1 MQLMGTVS
9 NRLLNAAPGWIQY
22 VWIIQRWKL
31 TFWNFSFE
39 SLGCGIL
46 FVSKQW
52 LSCLLWQGLEQGLVA
67 IRSKQAETAEAG
79 ECLLGLWLF
88 KNCKL
93 MGPEGQAVGRAE
105 LGQAAGERQTGDTF
119 CLPRRL
125 KQTEEQG
132 RILLLVLPF
141 PLCCSGWMGDLCFDW
156 RPDCNQG
163 SLL

>member
-9 NRLLNAAPGWIQY
+9 NTLLNAAPGWIQY

-46 FVSKQW
+46 FFSKQW

-93 MGPEGQAVGRAE
+93 TYGTWGTSSGKSGAGAGSRREADRRHLLPSQETEANWGARKDPSLGASFSSLLLWVNGGP
-105 LGQAAGERQTGDTF
+105 L
-119 CLPRRL
+119 LRL
-125 KQTEEQG
+125 KARLQPG
-132 RILLLVLPF
+132 
-141 PLCCSGWMGDLCFDW
+141 
-156 RPDCNQG
+156 
-163 SLL
+163 